1 MLVLL
6 PPSEGKADPP
16 KRAAAL
22 DLGALSFPELTE
34 TRQRLLD
41 ALTRL
46 CRQDPDR
53 AAQVLELGP
62 KLRHLVGVDAA
73 LDGAPT
79 LPARRLYTGVLF
91 TALGLGDLPRAAFA
105 RAGRDVL
112 VASGLWGMV
121 RLGDRIP
128 AYRLPGGLS
137 VPGIGTLSSAWKQ
150 PLDGVMAGVVG
161 RGPLLDLRSGTYVAA
176 WSPTGDQAEAT
187 VTVRVLSERDGRRS
201 VVSEAN
207 KAVKGRL
214 TRALLLDGERLPGT
228 ADRLVETVT
237 RLGEHPSGDVPGWVT
252 EDRGRKPGK
261 PWRLDVVATD
271 LTAKR

>member
-16 KRAAAL
+16 KRSAPL
-22 DLGALSFPELTE
+22 DLDALSFPELTR
-34 TRQRLLD
+34 TRRRLLD
-41 ALTRL
+41 ALTDL
-46 CRQDPDR
+46 CRADPDR
-53 AAQVLELGP
+53 AAEVLELGP

-91 TALGLGDLPRAAFA
+91 TALGLHDLPRAASA

-150 PLDGVMAGVVG
+150 PLAGLMPGVVG

-176 WSPTGDQAEAT
+176 WSPTGEQAEAT

-201 VVSEAN
+201 IVSEAN

-228 ADRLVETVT
+228 ADRLVDTVT

-252 EDRGRKPGK
+252 EDRGREPGK